1 MQAADDV
8 KFRRAFCNAL
18 RCALVDLIQRER
30 VSAGCVRRASES
42 AKAAMRYANI
52 RGVNVPV
59 DVVIADIS
67 VLLLADVIPKPA
79 ERKQIVRLVKRDAV
93 FRIEALAGENL
104 RRYWLQSR
112 VRYFKFARRL
122 HFDLSGT
129 PNNCRG
135 APEQKE

>member
-8 KFRRAFCNAL
+8 KFRCAF
-18 RCALVDLIQRER
+18 RYPFRRALVNLIQRER
-30 VSAGCVRRASES
+30 VSPGRVRRASES
-42 AKAAMRYANI
+42 AEAAMRYASI
-52 RGVNVPV
+52 RWVNVAV
-59 DVVIADIS
+59 DVLVADIS

-93 FRIEALAGENL
+93 FRIETLAGENL
-104 RRYWLQSR
+104 RGNWLQPR

-122 HFDLSGT
+122 HFEFSGT
-129 PNNCRG
+129 PDNCRG